1 MLTDPVFLLIF
12 LPALLFSLT
21 FHEAAHAWMAWRL
34 GDPTAR
40 MLGRL
45 TLNPIAHLD
54 FFGTLML
61 IISQFRFGWAKPV
74 PVDPRNF
81 HNEKQGIFLTAA
93 AGPAS
98 NILLAIACG
107 IGIRLL
113 LANGWGSSM
122 VEGFWPS
129 LGRIIGMA
137 LIMNLSLA
145 FFNLIPLPPLD
156 GSKILYGLSPRE
168 WDRHL
173 WHLEQVGPM
182 ILIGIIAIGMFA
194 GFSPIWI
201 VIGPVVNFFCH
212 AMSGLPIGYLYALIY
227 TT

>member
-1 MLTDPVFLLIF
+1 MMTDPMFLLIF

-21 FHEAAHAWMAWRL
+21 FHEAAHAWMAARL

-45 TLNPIAHLD
+45 SLNPVVHLD

-61 IISQFRFGWAKPV
+61 VLSGFRFGWAKPV

-81 HNEKQGIFLTAA
+81 NNEKQGIFLTAA

-98 NILLAIACG
+98 NIILAIICG
-107 IGIRLL
+107 VAIRLF
-113 LANGWGSSM
+113 LANGWGTSM
-122 VEGFWPS
+122 VDGFVPA

-156 GSKILYGLSPRE
+156 GSKILYGLAPHS
-168 WDRHL
+168 WDYGL
-173 WHLEQVGPM
+173 WRLEQVGPM
-182 ILIGIIAIGMFA
+182 ILIVIIAVGMFA
-194 GFSPIWI
+194 GFSPIWML
-201 VIGPVVNFFCH
+201 IGPVVSLLCYVLC
-212 AMSGLPIGYLYALIY
+212 GLPLGYLYALIHA
-227 TT
+227 

>member
-1 MLTDPVFLLIF
+1 MLTDPVFLLTF

-21 FHEAAHAWMAWRL
+21 FHEAAHAWMAGRL

-54 FFGTLML
+54 LFGSLML
-61 IISQFRFGWAKPV
+61 VLSGFRFGWAKPV

-81 HNEKQGIFLTAA
+81 TNEKQGMLLTAV

-98 NILLAIACG
+98 NILLAIGCG
-107 IGIRLL
+107 IAIRLL
-113 LANGWGSSM
+113 VANGWGSSM
-122 VEGFWPS
+122 SEGFIPA
-129 LGRIIGMA
+129 LGRITGMA

-156 GSKILYGLSPRE
+156 GSKILFGLSPHS
-168 WDRHL
+168 WDIHL
-173 WHLEQVGPM
+173 WRLEQIGPM
-182 ILIGIIAIGMFA
+182 ILMGIIALGWIVK
-194 GFSPIWI
+194 FSPIWL
-201 VIGPVVNFFCH
+201 VIGPVVNLFCV
-212 AMSGLPIGYLYALIY
+212 ALSGIPIGYLYALIY
-227 TT
+227 S

>member
-1 MLTDPVFLLIF
+1 MLTDPVFLLTF

-21 FHEAAHAWMAWRL
+21 FHEAAHAWAAARL

-45 TLNPIAHLD
+45 TLNPLAHLD

-61 IISQFRFGWAKPV
+61 VLSQFRFGWAKPV

-81 HNEKQGIFLTAA
+81 ANEKQGMFLTAA
-93 AGPAS
+93 AGPIS
-98 NILLAIACG
+98 NIILAIGCG
-107 IGIRLL
+107 IAIRLL
-113 LANGWGSSM
+113 LANGWGTSM
-122 VEGFWPS
+122 AEGFLTA
-129 LGRIIGMA
+129 LGRITGMA

-156 GSKILYGLSPRE
+156 GSKILYGLSPRQ

-173 WHLEQVGPM
+173 WRLEQVGPM
-182 ILIGIIAIGMFA
+182 ILIVIIALGMFA
-194 GFSPIWI
+194 RFSPIWM
-201 VIGPVVNFFCH
+201 VIGPVVSLCCVILT
-212 AMSGLPIGYLYALIY
+212 GLPIGYLYALVY
-227 TT
+227 S